1 MDINKTFKSKCD
13 IEVIMLTV
21 NIYNSSIKQKKANQ
35 ITNGTSNELYIA
47 TALQER
53 CKLGTYVYYDNNVY
67 EKKLID
73 VDYDIGDICGTPFGK
88 LFTFYSDSKGSK
100 PVKSKV
106 YGYELKEENTIELKG
121 SSGYGQSS
129 SFDFTNG
136 KIYSCWND
144 FEFTSDKSGVSVI
157 NAEKMEFERN
167 IDVTLPNRSDT
178 IFYNAY
184 NYTTNTLYLS
194 DYNGWSIVPISIKDS
209 KALDPILIEGQGEPA
224 GTTIHETKGILF
236 VVVNGGDGGFVYKYD
251 LNNNNNFLGRYQTPI
266 AFTLLSDE
274 EYLYV
279 IGIETFSIYSIN
291 DDSLLYSK
299 NIPNGAYFKDGASV
313 VSAAVINKLTRTI
326 HMLDCNGFHGNIITI
341 EIRD

>member
-1 MDINKTFKSKCD
+1 
-13 IEVIMLTV
+13 MLTV
-21 NIYNSSIKQKKANQ
+21 NIYTSSIKQKKANQ
-35 ITNGTSNELYIA
+35 ITNGASNELYIA
-47 TALQER
+47 TAQQEQCR
-53 CKLGTYVYYDNNVY
+53 LGTYVYYDNNVY

-73 VDYDIGDICGTPFGK
+73 VDYNIGDICGTPFGK
-88 LFTFYSDSKGSK
+88 LFTFYSEHGIGT
-100 PVKSKV
+100 VKSKV
-106 YGYELKEENTIELKG
+106 YGYELKEENTIELKD
-121 SSGYGQSS
+121 SSGYGTSS

-144 FEFTSDKSGVSVI
+144 FEFNSDNSGVSII
-157 NAEKMEFERN
+157 NAEKMEFENN

-178 IFYNAY
+178 VFYNAY
-184 NYTTNTLYLS
+184 NYITNTLYLT

-209 KALDPILIEGQGEPA
+209 KTLDPIIINGGGEPA

-236 VVVNGGDGGFVYKYD
+236 VLVYGGEGTFVHKYD
-251 LNNNNNFLGRYQTPI
+251 LNDNNNFLGRYRTPR

-274 EYLYV
+274 EHLYV

-299 NIPNGAYFKDGASV
+299 DIPNGAYFEDGASV

-326 HMLDCNGFHGNIITI
+326 HMLDCNGIHGNIITI
-341 EIRD
+341 EISD